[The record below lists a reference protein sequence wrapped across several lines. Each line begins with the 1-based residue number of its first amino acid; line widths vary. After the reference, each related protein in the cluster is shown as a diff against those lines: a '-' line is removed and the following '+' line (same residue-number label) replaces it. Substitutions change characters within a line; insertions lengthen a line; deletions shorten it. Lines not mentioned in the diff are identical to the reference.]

1 VREPSAVK
9 VACWVPRGRWR
20 SNALLLPA
28 AREEPNGRR
37 RLRYIAL
44 AHLKDGKSYTEV
56 AAALRTT
63 RHTVARWEKWFE
75 RDGLK
80 GLGSKPRY
88 WCNQRLP
95 REQEEAFRVAIEQLQ
110 QVRPGGR
117 IRGEDIRELLAQQF
131 DVAYSLNGVYELL
144 KRLGIVWISARSRS
158 PYADPVRQA
167 DFEKKSPTGS
177 AGRFTR

>member
-1 VREPSAVK
+1 MLTPE
-9 VACWVPRGRWR
+9 
-20 SNALLLPA
+20 ALQRLQRYNFDLL

-63 RHTVARWEKWFE
+63 RHTVARWERWFE

-117 IRGEDIRELLAQQF
+117 IRGEDIRQLLAQQF
-131 DVAYSLNGVYELL
+131 EVTYSLNCVYELL
-144 KRLGIVWISARSRS
+144 RRLGIVWISARSRS

-167 DFEKKSPTGS
+167 DFEKKPAAGS
-177 AGRFTR
+177 AGRSAR

>member
-1 VREPSAVK
+1 MLTSE
-9 VACWVPRGRWR
+9 
-20 SNALLLPA
+20 ALQRLQRYNFDLL
-28 AREEPNGRR
+28 AREEPSGRR
-37 RLRYIAL
+37 RLRYITL
-44 AHLKDGKSYTEV
+44 AHLKDGKSYSEV

-95 REQEEAFRVAIEQLQ
+95 KDQEEAFRVAIEQLQ

-117 IRGEDIRELLAQQF
+117 IRGEDIRQLLTQQF
-131 DVAYSLNGVYELL
+131 DVAYSLNGIYELL
-144 KRLGIVWISARSRS
+144 KRLRIVWISARSRN
-158 PYADPVRQA
+158 PYADPIRQA
-167 DFEKKSPTGS
+167 DFEKKPAAGS
-177 AGRFTR
+177 AGSSAR